1 MKINQTDTLFKTH
14 PRFIKALDTYSTNS
28 LILSEKSVAGSG
40 RSYARKMNRV
50 GRLYDWIYDESTTVL
65 KNNNNQFVIENSE
78 VGIFLCDL
86 NTFEVK
92 CSQADATLGGI
103 NFKDGYIAYTLSRI
117 IENNKSYMTDE
128 IRQERIDLLSE
139 ATRENGVIFCE
150 NIYYSTLKHEPDI
163 FDKLDY
169 SEITLDEMV
178 RFVNDSANEFSII
191 AKNEELPFTK
201 FLREESS
208 NFKIKKKR
216 AKRTSKTPKKE
227 SSFLDD
233 IKAKKYFVNYP
244 WDEKLADYIIPMSFL
259 DKFEITEEF
268 KEIVKKIKYHFDK
281 VLERMDL
288 GMEGAKAI
296 GNDVINIIIVGK
308 PGTGKTT
315 LCYALSAA
323 TGIPICTTKWSKYSD
338 EDEFE
343 GKTKIVEGKPTFV
356 QTDALM
362 FHELGGINVNE
373 EINLADPSVTMGVL
387 GQQLEY
393 PYIVKKNGYET
404 VVRHPLNI
412 QIATMNVGTN
422 GSQPLNQ
429 ALANRFSASFMMD
442 DPSDKTFVS
451 ILEKSSEADSK
462 TCNWVYDA
470 YKKVINYLN
479 SPEVNE
485 EEIVNYLSIRS
496 CLSAISNMEEGQSC
510 KRALINSIVST
521 IASVDLTIARNVQ
534 AEVINILPEL

>member
-1 MKINQTDTLFKTH
+1 MNINQTDTLFKTH
-14 PRFIKALDTYSTNS
+14 PKFIKALDTYSTNS
-28 LILSEKSVAGSG
+28 LALERKSVAGSG
-40 RSYARKMNRV
+40 RSYSRKMNRV
-50 GRLYDWIYDESTTVL
+50 GRLYDWIYDETTTVL
-65 KNNNNQFVIENSE
+65 KNNKNQFVVENSE
-78 VGIFLCDL
+78 FGIFLCDL
-86 NTFEVK
+86 ATLEVK
-92 CSQADATLGGI
+92 CAELKLQSTAI
-103 NFKDGYIAYTLSRI
+103 NFKDGYIAYILSRI
-117 IENNKSYMTDE
+117 LENDKSYMTDE
-128 IRQERIDLLSE
+128 IRQERIDTLSK
-139 ATRENGVIFCE
+139 ATKENGLIFCE
-150 NIYYSTLKHEPDI
+150 NIYYSALKYEPLV
-163 FDKLDY
+163 FDSLDY

-178 RFVNDSANEFSII
+178 RFVNDSANGFSIV
-191 AKNEELPFTK
+191 AEDKELPFTQ
-201 FLREESS
+201 FLRKESE
-208 NFKIKKKR
+208 NFNVKKARKR
-216 AKRTSKTPKKE
+216 AKRTPKKE
-227 SSFLDD
+227 SSFLDE
-233 IKAKKYFVNYP
+233 IKDKKYFVNYS

-323 TGIPICTTKWSKYSD
+323 TGIPVCTTKWSKYSD

-451 ILEKSSEADSK
+451 ILEKSSGADSK

-510 KRALINSIVST
+510 KRALVNSIVST
-521 IASVDLTIARNVQ
+521 IASVDLTVARNVQ